1 MSLKAFHIFFIAVSV
16 LFSFGFGIW
25 SLHSYFEHGAEGM
38 LLWLAIATFIIGA
51 VLIVYGIKVFQKLQK
66 L

>member
-1 MSLKAFHIFFIAVSV
+1 MSLKAFHIFFIAVSI

-38 LLWLAIATFIIGA
+38 LLWLGVGAFLIGA
-51 VLIVYGIKVFQKLQK
+51 GLIVYGIKVFQKLQS